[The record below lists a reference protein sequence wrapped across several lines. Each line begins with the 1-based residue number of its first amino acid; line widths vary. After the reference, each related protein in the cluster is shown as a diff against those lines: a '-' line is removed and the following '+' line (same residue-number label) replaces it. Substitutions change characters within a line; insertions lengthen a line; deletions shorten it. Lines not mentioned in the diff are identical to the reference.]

1 MMQIFRSIQD
11 FLGFNSKN
19 GDEVVFFPEESAETE
34 ETPED
39 EETKFE
45 MTITD
50 EIACEAESKLFEM
63 TKYQTETLN
72 DHKISMEVLKQK
84 FDELDGRKAHTPG

>member
-1 MMQIFRSIQD
+1 MMMTIIKKIF
-11 FLGFNSKN
+11 GF
-19 GDEVVFFPEESAETE
+19 DLEEKKEDAEIVESE
-34 ETPED
+34 ETPDD

-50 EIACEAESKLFEM
+50 EIACAAESKLFEM

-72 DHKISMEVLKQK
+72 DHQISMEDLKQK
-84 FDELDGRKAHTPG
+84 FDELDNSEVQAAG

>member
-1 MMQIFRSIQD
+1 MMMMIFRKL
-11 FLGFNSKN
+11 FGF
-19 GDEVVFFPEESAETE
+19 DLEEEKEEEIVQSE

-50 EIACEAESKLFEM
+50 EIACAAESKLFEM
-63 TKYQTETLN
+63 TKEQTETLN
-72 DHKISMEVLKQK
+72 DHRISMDVLKQK
-84 FDELDGRKAHTPG
+84 FDELDELDDMKVQAAG

>member
-1 MMQIFRSIQD
+1 MMMMIFRKL
-11 FLGFNSKN
+11 FGF
-19 GDEVVFFPEESAETE
+19 DLEEEKEEKEIVQSE

-50 EIACEAESKLFEM
+50 EIACEAEKKLFDM
-63 TKYQTETLN
+63 TEYQTETLN
-72 DHKISMEVLKQK
+72 DHKISMKDLKQK
-84 FDELDGRKAHTPG
+84 FDELDGSKAHAAG

>member
-1 MMQIFRSIQD
+1 MMMIFRSIQD

-19 GDEVVFFPEESAETE
+19 DEIVFVPEEFIEAE

-50 EIACEAESKLFEM
+50 EIACAAEQKLSDM
-63 TKYQTETLN
+63 TKYEMETLS
-72 DHKISMEVLKQK
+72 DHKISIEVLKKK
-84 FDELDGRKAHTPG
+84 FDELDGSEVQAAG

>member
-1 MMQIFRSIQD
+1 MMMTIIKKIF
-11 FLGFNSKN
+11 GF
-19 GDEVVFFPEESAETE
+19 DLEEKKEDAEIVESE
-34 ETPED
+34 ETPDD

-50 EIACEAESKLFEM
+50 EIACAAESKLFEM

-72 DHKISMEVLKQK
+72 DHQISMEDLKQK
-84 FDELDGRKAHTPG
+84 FDELDGKEAQAAG

>member
-19 GDEVVFFPEESAETE
+19 NGVVIFPEESVETE

-50 EIACEAESKLFEM
+50 EIACAAESKLFEM
-63 TKYQTETLN
+63 TKFQTETLN
-72 DHKISMEVLKQK
+72 DHKISMKALKQK
-84 FDELDGRKAHTPG
+84 FDELDATEVPIEG